1 MTETPMRSYDR
12 SLPIGLLRAR
22 EATMRLFKPH
32 MDAAGLTLPQW
43 RVIRALAEDG
53 EHDASDLA
61 EQCAVLPPS
70 LSRILASLEERGYL
84 ARHRED
90 TDGRR
95 LNITLTDKGRAV
107 FERIAPHS
115 ERVYQELE
123 TAFGKARLEAL
134 LDELSELREVATRLR
149 R

>member
-1 MTETPMRSYDR
+1 
-12 SLPIGLLRAR
+12 
-22 EATMRLFKPH
+22 MRLFKPYV
-32 MDAAGLTLPQW
+32 DSVGLTMPQW

-70 LSRILASLEERGYL
+70 LSRILASLEERGL
-84 ARHRED
+84 LDRNRED

-95 LNITLTDKGRAV
+95 LSIRLTDKGREV
-107 FERIAPHS
+107 FDGVAPQS
-115 ERVYQELE
+115 ERTYQELE
-123 TAFGKARLEAL
+123 TAFGKERLEGL